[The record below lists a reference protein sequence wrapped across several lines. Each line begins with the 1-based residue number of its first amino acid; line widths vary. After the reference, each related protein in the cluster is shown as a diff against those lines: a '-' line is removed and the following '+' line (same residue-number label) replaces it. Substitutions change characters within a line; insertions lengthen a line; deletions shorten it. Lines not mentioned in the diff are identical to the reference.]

1 MDKPLISVIL
11 PVYNEAGNLTPLTG
25 EFQAAFEKLEIDF
38 EIIFVDDNSTDDSA
52 AEIAAIQKQ
61 YINKTR
67 VIYVK
72 HRKNYGQSA
81 AFATGFKIAQ
91 ADILLTMDADGQ
103 NVPGDVPRLLHKLAE
118 GFDAVYGVRQKRSDT
133 KVKKLSS
140 KIGNRFRDAVTGV
153 KVHDAGCSYR
163 VFYKH
168 TIADMPLFNGL
179 HRFLP
184 TLWKIHGFNVGHVA
198 VSHRQRTIGVSKYGI
213 RNRAFRGIADCLAM
227 RWYRKRALPGIR
239 LDMVTDNTLSEIKS
253 DNE

>member
-11 PVYNEAGNLTPLTG
+11 PVYNEAGNLTPLTK
-25 EFQAAFEKLEIDF
+25 EFQNALAALGIDF
-38 EIIFVDDNSTDDSA
+38 EIIFVDDNSNDGSA
-52 AEIAAIQKQ
+52 AEIAALQKQ
-61 YINKTR
+61 YAGIT
-67 VIYVK
+67 YVK
-72 HRKNYGQSA
+72 HRKIYGQSA
-81 AFATGFKIAQ
+81 AFVTGFKIAK

-103 NVPGDVPRLLHKLAE
+103 NVPGDAPRLLHKLAE

-163 VFYKH
+163 VFYKR
-168 TIADMPLFNGL
+168 TVQELPAFNGL

-184 TLWKIHGFNVGHVA
+184 TLWKIHGFKVGHVA

-213 RNRAFRGIADCLAM
+213 RNRAARGIADCLAM
-227 RWYRKRALPGIR
+227 RWYRKRALPDIR
-239 LDMVTDNTLSEIKS
+239 LEPVADNTTSGEIKS
-253 DNE
+253 DNEQ